1 MSRTRFYRSV
11 AVMVTAGMF
20 WISGNLG
27 LSPAQGS
34 VPAVQRSTQE
44 VALKAPIHITLLQ
57 LNDVYQ
63 ISPVD
68 KGQRGGFA
76 RIATLKKNIL
86 AENPNTFMV
95 LAGDTLSPSIGSK
108 LFQGRHIVDLWNQ
121 VGLDVATLGNHE
133 FDFGNEVLLH
143 RLQESKFQWVVANV
157 EDKTTGKP
165 FAGLPPYIIKEVD
178 GVKIGFFGLLTPDT
192 AGASHP
198 GPNVVFKDPIYA
210 ACETV
215 SKMRQAGVDIIV
227 AITHLPM
234 NEDKRLV
241 WNMRQHVALVMGGH
255 EHTLLQSVA
264 AGTPIFKMGSDAR
277 NLGRMDLY
285 IDPETRHLE
294 SMDYQVIPVD
304 STVPE
309 DPGIATTVKGYED
322 KINAELGQVIGSTS
336 VALDA
341 RQQTN
346 RSQETNL
353 GNFVADAYRR
363 RMKTDIALINGGS
376 IRANTTFGPGALT
389 RRDVLTVLPFGDHV
403 VKLAVSGS
411 ILKQALENGVSR
423 LGQEEAG
430 RFPQVSGLKY
440 RYDGSKPV
448 GSRVISITVGS
459 QPVIPSKIY
468 TLATTAYV
476 AEGGDDYTSLKQAK
490 LLIDPESGP
499 MDAEV
504 VQDAIID
511 AKTIAPKVEDRITR
525 LDKPKAGI

>member
-1 MSRTRFYRSV
+1 
-11 AVMVTAGMF
+11 
-20 WISGNLG
+20 
-27 LSPAQGS
+27 
-34 VPAVQRSTQE
+34 
-44 VALKAPIHITLLQ
+44 
-57 LNDVYQ
+57 
-63 ISPVD
+63 
-68 KGQRGGFA
+68 
-76 RIATLKKNIL
+76 
-86 AENPNTFMV
+86 
-95 LAGDTLSPSIGSK
+95 
-108 LFQGRHIVDLWNQ
+108 
-121 VGLDVATLGNHE
+121 
-133 FDFGNEVLLH
+133 
-143 RLQESKFQWVVANV
+143 
-157 EDKTTGKP
+157 
-165 FAGLPPYIIKEVD
+165 VD

-389 RRDVLTVLPFGDHV
+389 RRDVLT
-403 VKLAVSGS
+403 AVWRSCG
-411 ILKQALENGVSR
+411 QAGCV
-423 LGQEEAG
+423 GQ
-430 RFPQVSGLKY
+430 
-440 RYDGSKPV
+440 
-448 GSRVISITVGS
+448 
-459 QPVIPSKIY
+459 Y
-468 TLATTAYV
+468 T
-476 AEGGDDYTSLKQAK
+476 
-490 LLIDPESGP
+490 
-499 MDAEV
+499 
-504 VQDAIID
+504 
-511 AKTIAPKVEDRITR
+511 
-525 LDKPKAGI
+525 